1 MKTILESR
9 APAAKH
15 LLQTNQRINQCALTL
30 SKTHLT
36 FQNITQWKSLCLSE
50 TLPLWYMSK
59 YPDKC
64 LKCKKTR
71 CFAMSQFMT
80 HMQLHWHLRLGY
92 VSKYDYI
99 FVCNVFTIFHIY
111 RFVTAILISFGWTH
125 SLHHD
130 ICYFESTALRLWVPG
145 YYLRECVPTR
155 ILHPHPSAHTLRL
168 LHWSRQGQ
176 TETST
181 TWLTCHCAL
190 SIRKSWACV
199 RSAWVTWPGIPWAR
213 QIPRPLLSREPLLV
227 QWASCQCSGLDRRCA
242 PSVHGW
248 ATASA
253 WGLDFHLRYHKSCWI
268 FALLRRRI
276 VAFGARGTGHEY
288 LLLVSCSWHEPPL
301 EQYTEL
307 QV

>member
-155 ILHPHPSAHTLRL
+155 ILHPHLARTHLGCCTGRDRD
-168 LHWSRQGQ
+168 RQ
-176 TETST
+176 
-181 TWLTCHCAL
+181 
-190 SIRKSWACV
+190 K
-199 RSAWVTWPGIPWAR
+199 R
-213 QIPRPLLSREPLLV
+213 QQP
-227 QWASCQCSGLDRRCA
+227 D
-242 PSVHGW
+242 
-248 ATASA
+248 
-253 WGLDFHLRYHKSCWI
+253 
-268 FALLRRRI
+268 
-276 VAFGARGTGHEY
+276 
-288 LLLVSCSWHEPPL
+288 
-301 EQYTEL
+301 
-307 QV
+307 